1 MGKRFGKSTDVG
13 LGRGS
18 NLILTTT
25 ETTNNIT
32 AIGGEKKTSRTILIS
47 EKLYERLAEH
57 SRHYYNHET
66 YETII
71 KDLLDSFDKHNQDK
85 RWYNNDKYNDN
96 T

>member
-18 NLILTTT
+18 NLILNTTT
-25 ETTNNIT
+25 ETTNNTTT

-47 EKLYERLAEH
+47 EKLYDRISEH
-57 SRHYYNHET
+57 AHHYYNHET

-71 KDLLDSFDKHNQDK
+71 NDLLDSFDKHNPDK
-85 RWYNNDKYNDN
+85 HWWNNNNKD
-96 T
+96 